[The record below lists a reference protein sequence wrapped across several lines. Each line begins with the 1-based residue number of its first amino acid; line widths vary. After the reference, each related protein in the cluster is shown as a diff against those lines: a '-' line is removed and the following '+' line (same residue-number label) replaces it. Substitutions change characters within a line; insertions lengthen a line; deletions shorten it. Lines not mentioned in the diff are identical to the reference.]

1 MTATNK
7 KINTAQITRDDFMIE
22 VLFWQIQIENWPK
35 MLTEARF
42 YPLINEQESAIIG
55 KSLRDRV

>member
-1 MTATNK
+1 
-7 KINTAQITRDDFMIE
+7 MIE
-22 VLFWQIQIENWPK
+22 VLFWQIQIQNWPK
-35 MLTEARF
+35 MLIEARF